1 MFLALKE
8 IKHEKL
14 RYGLIT
20 LMIFL
25 ISYLIF
31 MISALAIGLAD
42 ENTQA
47 LESWGVQKVAMN
59 KSANVNMAQSFLDK
73 DDLKDAKIG
82 KKEAIFG
89 ETRLAA
95 KAKSHQSVSAT
106 FIGIKKD
113 QFIYKS
119 IKLASGHKENNS
131 DQVVVD
137 VAFQNKGYHLGDKIK
152 LGDSSKKYEIVGF
165 AKNSKIN
172 IGPIIYGTM
181 KTWKSLDQVMP
192 GAEASAIASQNPNY
206 KYNHKNVKTYTYE
219 QVANKLPGYKDQN
232 MTFAMMIGFLFVISL
247 IIIAV
252 FMYILTMQKMHN
264 FAVMRA
270 QGIPAKTLVGAT
282 ISQSLI
288 LVIAGVVISLIMMII
303 TFKAMPAAVPM
314 LLTPQVML
322 TGSIGMLVMGVL
334 GSLIPVRSILKVDPA
349 SAIGE

>member
-14 RYGLIT
+14 RYGLII

-59 KSANVNMAQSFLDK
+59 KTANVNMAQSFLNK
-73 DDLKDAKIG
+73 EDLNDAKIG

-95 KAKSHQSVSAT
+95 KTKDKQSVSAT
-106 FIGIKKD
+106 FIGIKKS

-119 IKLASGHKENNS
+119 IKLASGKKTISNDE
-131 DQVVVD
+131 VLVD
-137 VAFQNKGYHLGDKIK
+137 VAFQNKGYKLGDKIK
-152 LGDSSKKYEIVGF
+152 LGDSNKKYKIVGF

-172 IGPIIYGTM
+172 IGPIIYGNL

-192 GAEASAIASQNPNY
+192 GAEASAIASQNSSY
-206 KYNHKNVKTYTYE
+206 KYNKGNVKTYTYDE
-219 QVANKLPGYKDQN
+219 VANKLPGYKDQN
-232 MTFAMMIGFLFVISL
+232 MTFGMMIGFLFVISL

-288 LVIAGVVISLIMMII
+288 LVVAGVIISLLVMFL

-314 LLTPQVML
+314 LLTPQIMVL
-322 TGSIGMLVMGVL
+322 GSVGMLLMGVL
-334 GSLIPVRSILKVDPA
+334 GSLIPIRSILKVDPA
-349 SAIGE
+349 DAIGE

>member
-14 RYGLIT
+14 RYGLIV

-25 ISYLIF
+25 VSYLIF
-31 MISALAIGLAD
+31 MLSALAIGLAD

-59 KSANVNMAQSFLDK
+59 DTSNVNMAQSFLTKK
-73 DDLKDAKIG
+73 DIEKAKIG
-82 KKEAIFG
+82 KKEAVFG

-95 KAKSHQSVSAT
+95 KAKNRPTVSAT
-106 FIGIKKD
+106 FIGIKSD

-119 IKLASGHKENNS
+119 IDLAAGHNKLNNK
-131 DQVVVD
+131 DVVVD
-137 VAFQNKGYHLGDKIK
+137 VAFQNKGYK
-152 LGDSSKKYEIVGF
+152 LGDEIKFGNSDTKYKIVGF

-172 IGPIIYGTM
+172 IGPIVYGSL
-181 KTWKSLDQVMP
+181 KTWHKLDQVMP
-192 GAEASAIASQNPNY
+192 GAEISAIASQNP
-206 KYNHKNVKTYTYE
+206 KYEFNNKNVKTYTYK
-219 QVANKLPGYKDQN
+219 QVANKLPGYSDQN

-247 IIIAV
+247 VIIAV

-282 ISQSLI
+282 VSQSLI
-288 LVIAGVVISLIMMII
+288 LVIAGVVISLVAMLL
-303 TFKAMPAAVPM
+303 TFKAMPSAVPM
-314 LLTPQVML
+314 MLTPEIIVV
-322 TGSIGMLVMGVL
+322 GCVGMLLMGVL
-334 GSLIPVRSILKVDPA
+334 GSLIPIKSILKVNPA
-349 SAIGE
+349 DAIGE